1 MRAGLLALLSLL
13 VPSTVLACRA
23 PPHTYSDFSRASYVG
38 LPACEE
44 QGDGYCPDIPG
55 VTAAWYAAPTD
66 RYQHGIL
73 GDAIEGGRL
82 HAYITPTDNHNVI
95 SSCGDKSITLDAAHV
110 FEDTKPRLV
119 DVDGDGR
126 QEIVTVRSHR
136 DKGAQLAIYADIPQ
150 REKLTLI
157 ASTPY
162 IGQRN
167 RWLAPIGAAD
177 LDGDG
182 HIEIAYI
189 DRPHLAKT
197 LRVWRFKGGALTE
210 IAAASGLT
218 NHRIGERDIA
228 GGIRDC
234 GNGPEMIT
242 ATADWSRIVAVRL
255 VDGALQA
262 QAVGP
267 HEGRNSFAAAL
278 NCQ

>member
-1 MRAGLLALLSLL
+1 MRALAALLAVLTAPVSAETILS
-13 VPSTVLACRA
+13 A
-23 PPHTYSDFSRASYVG
+23 
-38 LPACEE
+38 E
-44 QGDGYCPDIPG
+44 
-55 VTAAWYAAPTD
+55 YAGPTE
-66 RYQHGIL
+66 RYAHGIL
-73 GDAIEGGRL
+73 GDAIEWSELHITTDGTDPGAIKQDAVSRQKQYEIRL
-82 HAYITPTDNHNVI
+82 PFDR
-95 SSCGDKSITLDAAHV
+95 V
-110 FEDTKPRLV
+110 FEDVAPRLA
-119 DVDGDGR
+119 DLDGDGAP
-126 QEIVTVRSHR
+126 EVIVVETQVAT
-136 DKGAQLAIYADIPQ
+136 GAQLAIYN
-150 REKLTLI
+150 ESGKI
-157 ASTPY
+157 AATPH
-162 IGQRN
+162 IGRTN

-197 LRVWRFKGGALTE
+197 LRVWRFRDGALTE

-255 VDGALQA
+255 VDGVLEA

-267 HEGRNSFAAAL
+267 HEGRSSFATAL
-278 NCQ
+278 NC